1 MDKLPFE
8 IFICIIELLDHESR
22 LNCCQVC
29 KKWNNNLNQS
39 YLLFESVF
47 CNDLNNYNRLK
58 QYFKQNKHLSD
69 RVETFVYSLKG
80 ELSVDHLNQ
89 LPPIIPSIKHFRLF
103 TNDSTIYT
111 HVNSK
116 GRRIAPRTARFV
128 DQTGIRRGVYEGHM
142 NETFKGWSSTLES
155 IEDTSTNMLSA
166 FMLNCSTQPF
176 KHLRRLW
183 LNYSNIVESKL
194 VSGMNYSLKGLKQA
208 PALEEITLRYTY
220 VSFADLDIL
229 HQHCQQLHSLRLEFA
244 DIANHPSAPGQRFIY
259 DIPPLHYEPTE
270 APNLKSLDIVSSH
283 IGSGAPILHY
293 IAVKY
298 KHAERIICNVSNIIQ
313 RSMSDTYREQA
324 VVLLLS
330 CAKLKQ
336 FDCNL
341 FAITPSILRLMD
353 SQGIDKIQKFTI
365 GLSDDTENF
374 VVLCTSDNYKLE
386 LKDLT
391 MKIGIYPN
399 HFNDIL
405 LNLRNLTRLQL
416 INFGYPTI
424 GASSEFEEEGYGYEE
439 ATMLPFD
446 VLLSGLE
453 HLEIVELQGFFISMN
468 NVEKT
473 QHNVKEI
480 SINECTFES
489 FLNEEDGTLFS
500 ICNYISACCLQLQ
513 LLSLNGYWNYD
524 PQESEVN
531 LKLFD
536 HTQLTRIEVFIMYS
550 CPYIRHIDEEGA
562 ETWFEIQR
570 NEQDYQGF
578 TYVPVSEELP
588 SHVKENNQYFTI
600 ECKDSKIF
608 YAEKVYYQEPFLF

>member
-8 IFICIIELLDHESR
+8 IFTCIIQLLDHESR

-58 QYFKQNKHLSD
+58 QYFKQNKQLSD
-69 RVETFVYSLKG
+69 RVETFVYNLEG
-80 ELSVDHLNQ
+80 ELPVDDLNQ
-89 LPPIIPSIKHFRLF
+89 LPPIIPLIKHFQLF
-103 TNDSTIYT
+103 TNDSAIYS

-116 GRRIAPRTARFV
+116 GRRIAPRTTRFV

-142 NETFKGWSSTLES
+142 NETFEGWSSTLES
-155 IEDTSTNMLSA
+155 IEDASTNMLSA
-166 FMLNCSTQPF
+166 FMLNCSAQPF

-183 LNYSNIVESKL
+183 LNYSSIVESKL
-194 VSGMNYSLKGLKQA
+194 VSGMNYSLAGLKQA

-220 VSFADLDIL
+220 ISFADLDIL
-229 HQHCQQLHSLRLEFA
+229 HQHCQQLNSLRLEFA

-270 APNLKSLDIVSSH
+270 APNLKSLEVISSH

-298 KHAERIICNVSNIIQ
+298 KHVERIICNVSNIIQ
-313 RSMSDTYREQA
+313 RNMSDIYREQA
-324 VVLLLS
+324 IVLLSS
-330 CAKLKQ
+330 CTKLKQ

-341 FAITPSILRLMD
+341 FTKTPSILRLMD
-353 SQGIDKIQKFTI
+353 SQGINKIQKFTI
-365 GLSDDTENF
+365 ELSDDTENF

-399 HFNDIL
+399 YFNDIL

-416 INFGYPTI
+416 MNFGYPTI
-424 GASSEFEEEGYGYEE
+424 GASSEFEEGYGYEE

-489 FLNEEDGTLFS
+489 FMNEEDSTLFS
-500 ICNYISACCLQLQ
+500 ICNYISSCCLQLQ
-513 LLSLNGYWNYD
+513 SLSLNGYWNYD
-524 PQESEVN
+524 PEECEVN
-531 LKLFD
+531 LKLFG
-536 HTQLTRIEVFIMYS
+536 HAQLTRVEVFIMYS
-550 CPYIRHIDEEGA
+550 CPYIRHMDEEGA

-570 NEQDYQGF
+570 NGQDYQGF
-578 TYVPVSEELP
+578 SYVPVNEELP
-588 SHVKENNQYFTI
+588 SHVRENNRYFTI
-600 ECKDSKIF
+600 ECTDSKIF
-608 YAEKVYYQEPFLF
+608 YAKKVYYQEPFLF